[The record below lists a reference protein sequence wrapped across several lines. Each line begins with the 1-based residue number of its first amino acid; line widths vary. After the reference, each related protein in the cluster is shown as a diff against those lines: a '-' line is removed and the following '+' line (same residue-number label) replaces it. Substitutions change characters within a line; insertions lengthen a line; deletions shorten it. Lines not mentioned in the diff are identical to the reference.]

1 MKNYNNYNNN
11 LNNEE
16 YKKFLLGF
24 SYIDEY
30 SPEIK
35 DGLNILKIENINSFV
50 KKTYKNLKHIELTYS
65 SLFRFYI
72 YAWLFKY
79 KGSNKKVISIIN
91 SNDNLISRSINQMP
105 YNLIVLSKVRKY
117 VNINSTYEKDYK
129 LLSEF
134 ISKKEQII
142 NETNFIEWFDII
154 YLNTIK
160 ANKTEYD
167 IQKAINNNKIANIK
181 NARTVSSI
189 MDKSGVDLIAED
201 ENNNNKKIQVKRIA
215 PNSRLVVE
223 YKKNKTTGKNN
234 YILAIYKTQLDLRNY
249 TAGKDSFNYDYLYLY
264 VDKGRKKIIVIDIES
279 IKTIRIFKTEKDR
292 IVYINIKDNVT
303 EENVQQ
309 YLKSY
314 YI

>member
-1 MKNYNNYNNN
+1 MKNYNNYANN
-11 LNNEE
+11 LNEEE
-16 YKKFLLGF
+16 YKKYLLGF

-35 DGLNILKIENINSFV
+35 NGLNILKIENKNSFI
-50 KKTYKNLKHIELTYS
+50 KNIYKNLKHIELTYS

-72 YAWLFKY
+72 YAWLFTY
-79 KGSNKKVISIIN
+79 KGSNKKIISIIN
-91 SNDNLISRSINQMP
+91 TNDNLISRSINQMP
-105 YNLIVLSKVRKY
+105 YNLILLKQVRKY
-117 VNINSTYEKDYK
+117 VNINTTYEKNYK
-129 LLSEF
+129 LLAEF
-134 ISKKEQII
+134 ISKKDQII
-142 NETNFIEWFDII
+142 NENNFINWFDII
-154 YLNTIK
+154 YRNTIK

-167 IQKAINNNKIANIK
+167 VQKAINNNKIQNIK

-189 MDKSGVDLIAED
+189 MDKSGVDLLAQD

-215 PNSRLVVE
+215 PSSRLVVD
-223 YKKNKTTGKNN
+223 YKKNEITGKNN
-234 YILAIYKTQLDLRNY
+234 YILAIYNTQLDVRNY

-279 IKTIRIFKTEKDR
+279 IKSIRIFKTEKDR

-303 EENVQQ
+303 EENVQL

>member
-1 MKNYNNYNNN
+1 MKNYDNYANN
-11 LNNEE
+11 LNEEE
-16 YKKFLLGF
+16 YKKYLLEF
-24 SYIDEY
+24 SYIDEF

-35 DGLNILKIENINSFV
+35 NGLNILRIENTKSFV

-65 SLFRFYI
+65 SLFRFFV
-72 YAWLFKY
+72 YAWLFAY
-79 KGSNKKVISIIN
+79 KGSNKKITSIIN

-105 YNLIVLSKVRKY
+105 YNLIILKKVRKY
-117 VNINSTYEKDYK
+117 VNINTTYEKNYK
-129 LLSEF
+129 LLAEF
-134 ISKKEQII
+134 ISKKDQII
-142 NETNFIEWFDII
+142 NENNFIKWFDII
-154 YLNTIK
+154 YRNTIK

-167 IQKAINNNKIANIK
+167 VQKAINSNKIQNIK

-189 MDKSGVDLIAED
+189 MDKSGVDLLAQD
-201 ENNNNKKIQVKRIA
+201 ENDNNKKIQVKRIA
-215 PNSRLVVE
+215 PSSRLAVD
-223 YKKNKTTGKNN
+223 YKKNETTQKNN
-234 YILAIYKTQLDLRNY
+234 YILAIYKTQLDLREY

-279 IKTIRIFKTEKDR
+279 IKSIRIFKTEKDR
-292 IVYINIKDNVT
+292 IIYINIKDNVT